1 MDWDEF
7 DHYGRMNW
15 RLNGDL
21 NGLGQ
26 GDYCCEVKV
35 LCEEEKGWRYQEK
48 QRGGVC
54 VWGGDLVIEGWTPE
68 TNERSDSVHVSSHRL
83 LRQLSMPPYR
93 FGELSC
99 LINKTVITVS
109 NRN

>member
-54 VWGGDLVIEGWTPE
+54 VGGGTWLLKGE
-68 TNERSDSVHVSSHRL
+68 H
-83 LRQLSMPPYR
+83 LRQMKGATAYTFQVIASFVNCR
-93 FGELSC
+93 C
-99 LINKTVITVS
+99 RLIGLGN
-109 NRN
+109 

>member
-35 LCEEEKGWRYQEK
+35 LCEEEKG
-48 QRGGVC
+48 
-54 VWGGDLVIEGWTPE
+54 
-68 TNERSDSVHVSSHRL
+68 
-83 LRQLSMPPYR
+83 
-93 FGELSC
+93 
-99 LINKTVITVS
+99 
-109 NRN
+109 